1 MSETDDSDNVTPQ
14 LRDAELAPAQRTLAE
29 ILDRLPT
36 SPGVYLMKDRRNKI
50 IYVGKAANLRVR
62 VRQYFQPASG
72 DTRAFVPLL
81 EGIVAD
87 IETVVTSNE
96 KEALLLENN
105 LIKQHQPRFNVKLT
119 DDKNYLVLRLDPRA
133 QWPRLEVVRKIGD
146 DGASYYG
153 PYHSATAC
161 REALRVVNR
170 HFQLRIC
177 TDHTL
182 ASRQRPCLQY
192 QIKRCLAPCVLPV
205 APFDY
210 AEQVRFVGL
219 FLEGKSDE
227 LLRDLRARMKEAST
241 QMAFERAAALRDQI
255 RALESVLE
263 SQRVVLDTFIDQD
276 VVGFHR
282 EGHAVE
288 VVVLFVRQGKLVGN
302 RAFSFAKQEFPDD
315 EILSSFLGL
324 YYDLQASPPAEVL
337 LPFAIAD
344 DALKAE
350 WLSEKRGKRVEILVP
365 QRGPRRALVEL
376 ARKNASASF
385 VSRRDRSK
393 DSAATLSRLQRRL
406 GLVRPPR
413 TIECFDIS
421 HVQGTDPVASMVV
434 FEDGEPA
441 RSRYRTYRIKHA
453 TGGDDFASMYEVLSR
468 RFRRAREAKDEQDP
482 WRLPDLL
489 VVDGGKGQL
498 GVALAA
504 ARDVGIDV
512 RPGSGLAIVALAK
525 ERESEASP
533 ARAEPE
539 ARVPPVAEGEGSA
552 REEAAPA
559 PAAVPEAAATGG
571 DEVPPA
577 DAVVDGE
584 SSQTSAPEA
593 AGQESGDSPRAETEA
608 DPAIDGEAAGE
619 AVSTAA
625 DGAGSPPKST
635 PAPAKSPSANAAKAT
650 TSRPD
655 RIFLAHAK
663 DAIPIGPSSAEMFV
677 LAHLRDEAHR
687 FAVTFHR
694 KQRKRRTLRSAL
706 ADIPGIGPIRQRKIL
721 RHFGSL
727 KKASQASLAELL
739 EVPGMTEASAA
750 AVHAYFAARPQS

>member
-1 MSETDDSDNVTPQ
+1 MSEGDDHDTPTSQ
-14 LRDAELAPAQRTLAE
+14 LRDAEVAPAERTLAE
-29 ILDRLPT
+29 ILERLPT
-36 SPGVYLMKDRRNKI
+36 SPGVYLMKDKRGKI
-50 IYVGKAANLRVR
+50 IYVGKAASLRTR

-81 EGIVAD
+81 EGIIAD
-87 IETVVTSNE
+87 IETVVTGNE

-133 QWPRLEVVRKIGD
+133 EWPRLEVVRKIVD
-146 DGASYYG
+146 DGAYYYG
-153 PYHSATAC
+153 PYHSATSC

-182 ASRQRPCLQY
+182 QSRQRPCLQY

-205 APFDY
+205 PSGDY

-227 LLRDLRARMKEAST
+227 LLQDLHGRMKEASS
-241 QMAFERAAALRDQI
+241 QMAFERAATLRDQI
-255 RALESVLE
+255 RALDSVLE
-263 SQRVVLDTFIDQD
+263 SQRVELDTFLDQD
-276 VVGFHR
+276 VIGFHR

-288 VVVLFVRQGKLVGN
+288 VVVMFIRQGKLVGN

-315 EILSSFLGL
+315 EILSSFVGL
-324 YYDLQASPPAEVL
+324 FYDLQATPPAEVV

-344 DALKAE
+344 TEVKEE
-350 WLSEKRGKRVEILVP
+350 WLSEKRGKKVEVATP

-376 ARKNASASF
+376 AQKNASASF

-406 GLVRPPR
+406 GLSHPPR

-441 RSRYRTYRIKHA
+441 RARYRTYRIKRA

-468 RFRRAREAKDEQDP
+468 RFRRGREAKEETDP

-504 ARDVGIDV
+504 ARDVGIDL
-512 RPGSGLAIVALAK
+512 RPGSGLSIVALAK
-525 ERESEASP
+525 ERESFAGEEAVQVARPIPEP
-533 ARAEPE
+533 AQGLD
-539 ARVPPVAEGEGSA
+539 PVAAPPSP
-552 REEAAPA
+552 EAAPA
-559 PAAVPEAAATGG
+559 P
-571 DEVPPA
+571 
-577 DAVVDGE
+577 
-584 SSQTSAPEA
+584 S
-593 AGQESGDSPRAETEA
+593 
-608 DPAIDGEAAGE
+608 DPGK
-619 AVSTAA
+619 
-625 DGAGSPPKST
+625 KS
-635 PAPAKSPSANAAKAT
+635 

-655 RIFLAHAK
+655 RVFLAHGK

-706 ADIPGIGPIRQRKIL
+706 ADIPGIGPVRQRKML
-721 RHFGSL
+721 VHFGSL
-727 KKASQASLAELL
+727 KKVGEATLDQLLAA
-739 EVPGMTEASAA
+739 PGMTEAAAA
-750 AVHAYFAARPQS
+750 AVHAYFADRRTLPPEPTMSAEATEPSAEGRTAEDRTARHS

>member
-1 MSETDDSDNVTPQ
+1 M
-14 LRDAELAPAQRTLAE
+14 RDAEVAPAERTIAE
-29 ILDRLPT
+29 ILERMPT
-36 SPGVYLMKDRRNKI
+36 SPGVYLMKDKRGKI

-133 QWPRLEVVRKIGD
+133 PWPRLEVVRKLAD
-146 DGASYYG
+146 DGAYYYG

-182 ASRQRPCLQY
+182 QSRQRPCLQY

-205 APFDY
+205 AAGEY
-210 AEQVRFVGL
+210 AEQVGFVGL

-227 LLRDLRARMKEAST
+227 LLRDLHARMKEAAAH
-241 QMAFERAAALRDQI
+241 MAFERAATLRDQI

-263 SQRVVLDTFIDQD
+263 SQRVVLDTFVDQD

-288 VVVLFVRQGKLVGN
+288 IVVLFVRQGKLVGN
-302 RAFSFAKQEFPDD
+302 RPFSFAKQEFPDD
-315 EILSSFLGL
+315 EILSSFVGL
-324 YYDLQASPPAEVL
+324 FYDLQATPPAEVL

-344 DALKAE
+344 AEVKAE
-350 WLSEKRGKRVEILVP
+350 WLSEKLGKKVEVVVP
-365 QRGPRRALVEL
+365 QRGPRRALAEL

-393 DSAATLSRLQRRL
+393 DSAATLGRLQKRL
-406 GLVRPPR
+406 GLARPPR

-421 HVQGTDPVASMVV
+421 HVQGTDAVASMVV

-468 RFRRAREAKDEQDP
+468 RLRRGREAKDEHDP

-525 ERESEASP
+525 ERESLASVPTEPGAGQP
-533 ARAEPE
+533 AAT
-539 ARVPPVAEGEGSA
+539 
-552 REEAAPA
+552 AAGPA
-559 PAAVPEAAATGG
+559 PATTSDASDAVASAFDAAPVEAAAPPSAGPVG
-571 DEVPPA
+571 DAAEAGAAATSGEP
-577 DAVVDGE
+577 E
-584 SSQTSAPEA
+584 SSGPRTRVA
-593 AGQESGDSPRAETEA
+593 AGRRSEER
-608 DPAIDGEAAGE
+608 
-619 AVSTAA
+619 
-625 DGAGSPPKST
+625 
-635 PAPAKSPSANAAKAT
+635 AT

-655 RIFLAHAK
+655 RVFLAHGK

-694 KQRKRRTLRSAL
+694 KQRKRRTLRSGL
-706 ADIPGIGPIRQRKIL
+706 ADIPGIGPIRQRKL
-721 RHFGSL
+721 LTHFGSL
-727 KKASQASLAELL
+727 KKASEATLAELL
-739 EVPGMTEASAA
+739 AVPGMNEAAAA
-750 AVHAYFAARPQS
+750 AVHDYFADGRGRTAGKAPS

>member
-1 MSETDDSDNVTPQ
+1 VSEVDDPDVPAPE
-14 LRDAELAPAQRTLAE
+14 LRDAELAPAERPLAE
-29 ILDRLPT
+29 ILERLPT
-36 SPGVYLMKDRRNKI
+36 SPGVYLMKDKRGKI
-50 IYVGKAANLRVR
+50 VYVGKAANLRTR

-81 EGIVAD
+81 EGIIDD
-87 IETVVTSNE
+87 IETVVTGNE

-119 DDKNYLVLRLDPRA
+119 DDKNYLVLRLDPRGE
-133 QWPRLEVVRKIGD
+133 WPRLEVVRKIAD
-146 DGASYYG
+146 DGAYYYG

-182 ASRQRPCLQY
+182 QSRQRPCLQY

-205 APFDY
+205 ASGDY

-219 FLEGKSDE
+219 FLEGKNDE
-227 LLRDLRARMKEAST
+227 LLRDLHARMKEASAA
-241 QMAFERAAALRDQI
+241 MAFERAATLRDQI
-255 RALESVLE
+255 RALDSVLE
-263 SQRVVLDTFIDQD
+263 SQRVVLDTFVDQD
-276 VVGFHR
+276 VIGFHR
-282 EGHAVE
+282 EGPAVE

-315 EILSSFLGL
+315 EILSSFIGL
-324 YYDLQASPPAEVL
+324 FYDLQASPPAEVL

-344 DALKAE
+344 TEVKEE
-350 WLSEKRGKRVEILVP
+350 WLSDKRGERGKKVEIATP

-376 ARKNASASF
+376 AHKNASASF

-406 GLVRPPR
+406 GLARPPR

-468 RFRRAREAKDEQDP
+468 RFRRAREAQGQDEQDKNDP

-512 RPGSGLAIVALAK
+512 RPGAGLAIVALAK
-525 ERESEASP
+525 ERESVATDAPAAQAQPEDPAQPQEPAAGEPATGSASVQATVEPAASP
-533 ARAEPE
+533 AASQVSKPG
-539 ARVPPVAEGEGSA
+539 ASEG
-552 REEAAPA
+552 
-559 PAAVPEAAATGG
+559 
-571 DEVPPA
+571 
-577 DAVVDGE
+577 
-584 SSQTSAPEA
+584 
-593 AGQESGDSPRAETEA
+593 
-608 DPAIDGEAAGE
+608 
-619 AVSTAA
+619 
-625 DGAGSPPKST
+625 K
-635 PAPAKSPSANAAKAT
+635 

-655 RIFLAHAK
+655 RVFLAHGK

-694 KQRKRRTLRSAL
+694 KQRKRRTLHSAL
-706 ADIPGIGPIRQRKIL
+706 AEIPGIGPIRQRKML
-721 RHFGSL
+721 SHFGSL
-727 KKASQASLAELL
+727 KKVSEASLAELL
-739 EVPGMTEASAA
+739 AAPGMTEASAA
-750 AVHAYFAARPQS
+750 AVHDYFAARRTTVPKEPDQGSG

>member
-1 MSETDDSDNVTPQ
+1 VSEIDDRDSSTPL
-14 LRDAELAPAQRTLAE
+14 LRDAEVAPAERTLAE

-36 SPGVYLMKDRRNKI
+36 SPGVYLMKDKRNKI
-50 IYVGKAANLRVR
+50 IYVGKAASLRTR

-119 DDKNYLVLRLDPRA
+119 DDKNYLVLRLDPRGD
-133 QWPRLEVVRKIGD
+133 WPRLEVVRKIAD
-146 DGASYYG
+146 DGAYYYG

-182 ASRQRPCLQY
+182 QSRKRPCLQY

-205 APFDY
+205 ASDEY

-227 LLRDLRARMKEAST
+227 LLRDLHVRMREAAG
-241 QMAFERAAALRDQI
+241 QMAFERAATLRDQI

-263 SQRVVLDTFIDQD
+263 SQRVVLDTFLDQD
-276 VVGFHR
+276 VIGFHR

-288 VVVLFVRQGKLVGN
+288 IVVLFVRQGKLVGN

-315 EILSSFLGL
+315 EILSSFVGL
-324 YYDLQASPPAEVL
+324 FYDLQATPPAEVL
-337 LPFAIAD
+337 LPFAVAD
-344 DALKAE
+344 TEVKAE
-350 WLSEKRGKRVEILVP
+350 WLSEKRGKKVDIVVP
-365 QRGPRRALVEL
+365 QRGSRRALGEL
-376 ARKNASASF
+376 ARKNAASSF

-393 DSAATLSRLQRRL
+393 DSAATLGRLQRRL
-406 GLVRPPR
+406 GLARPPR
-413 TIECFDIS
+413 IIECFDIS

-468 RFRRAREAKDEQDP
+468 RLRRAREAKDEHDP

-525 ERESEASP
+525 ER
-533 ARAEPE
+533 
-539 ARVPPVAEGEGSA
+539 
-552 REEAAPA
+552 
-559 PAAVPEAAATGG
+559 
-571 DEVPPA
+571 
-577 DAVVDGE
+577 DAV
-584 SSQTSAPEA
+584 
-593 AGQESGDSPRAETEA
+593 
-608 DPAIDGEAAGE
+608 AGE
-619 AVSTAA
+619 PVVENE
-625 DGAGSPPKST
+625 GPVPAGVGTS
-635 PAPAKSPSANAAKAT
+635 

-655 RIFLAHAK
+655 RVFLAHGK

-694 KQRKRRTLRSAL
+694 KQRKRRTLHSAL
-706 ADIPGIGPIRQRKIL
+706 ADIPGIGPTRQRNLL

-727 KKASQASLAELL
+727 KKVSEASMAELL
-739 EVPGMTEASAA
+739 AAPGMTEASAA
-750 AVHAYFAARPQS
+750 AVHAFFAAKRPLDPPTVSDFAGD

>member
-1 MSETDDSDNVTPQ
+1 MSEVDDPEAPTPQ
-14 LRDAELAPAQRTLAE
+14 LRDAEVAPAERSLAE
-29 ILDRLPT
+29 ILERLPT
-36 SPGVYLMKDRRNKI
+36 SPGVYLMKDKRGKI
-50 IYVGKAANLRVR
+50 VYVGKAASLRTR

-81 EGIVAD
+81 EGIIAD
-87 IETVVTSNE
+87 IETVVTGNE

-133 QWPRLEVVRKIGD
+133 EWPRLEVVRKIAD
-146 DGASYYG
+146 DGAYYYG
-153 PYHSATAC
+153 PYHSATSC

-182 ASRQRPCLQY
+182 QSRQRPCLQY

-205 APFDY
+205 PSGDY

-227 LLRDLRARMKEAST
+227 LLRDLHVRMKEASS
-241 QMAFERAAALRDQI
+241 QMAFERAATLRDQI

-263 SQRVVLDTFIDQD
+263 SQRVVLDTFVDQD
-276 VVGFHR
+276 VIGFHR

-288 VVVLFVRQGKLVGN
+288 VVVMFVRQGKLVGN

-315 EILSSFLGL
+315 EILSSFVGL
-324 YYDLQASPPAEVL
+324 FYDLQATPPAEVL

-344 DALKAE
+344 TEVKEE
-350 WLSEKRGKRVEILVP
+350 WLSEKRGKKVEVITP
-365 QRGPRRALVEL
+365 QRGSRRALMEL
-376 ARKNASASF
+376 AQKNASASF

-406 GLVRPPR
+406 GLSKPPR

-441 RSRYRTYRIKHA
+441 RGRYRTYRIKHA

-468 RFRRAREAKDEQDP
+468 RFRRGREAKEENDP

-512 RPGSGLAIVALAK
+512 RPGAGLAIVALAK
-525 ERESEASP
+525 ERDGGEG
-533 ARAEPE
+533 
-539 ARVPPVAEGEGSA
+539 AEGE
-552 REEAAPA
+552 
-559 PAAVPEAAATGG
+559 
-571 DEVPPA
+571 EV
-577 DAVVDGE
+577 
-584 SSQTSAPEA
+584 
-593 AGQESGDSPRAETEA
+593 AEKN
-608 DPAIDGEAAGE
+608 
-619 AVSTAA
+619 
-625 DGAGSPPKST
+625 DGAEASTVAPK
-635 PAPAKSPSANAAKAT
+635 AEKKSS
-650 TSRPD
+650 SRPD
-655 RIFLAHAK
+655 RVFLAHGK

-706 ADIPGIGPIRQRKIL
+706 ADIPGIGPIRQRKML
-721 RHFGSL
+721 AHFGSL
-727 KKASQASLAELL
+727 KKVGEASMDELL
-739 EVPGMTEASAA
+739 AAPGMTEAAAA
-750 AVHAYFAARPQS
+750 AVYEYFADRRSLPTSTEATDSPDDRPCSDT